1 MICIAASIFSRIVL
15 QIVLKFVE
23 ILVFDKTIRQMKSV
37 ECWEGGDDFVD
48 HVETFIGVLRLHPG
62 PRDFNMRNVTKT
74 SQQLDTLIRDL
85 SRQF

>member
-1 MICIAASIFSRIVL
+1 
-15 QIVLKFVE
+15 
-23 ILVFDKTIRQMKSV
+23 MKSV
-37 ECWEGGDDFVD
+37 ECWEGGDELVD

-74 SQQLDTLIRDL
+74 SQQLDTLIPDL